1 MFVKECRAVLK
12 SIIYAAFLAVIVL
25 FYVSQLGDYAG
36 NDIKQYKTLTE
47 DQNEPISG
55 NPLIRPV
62 PGHDSYGYIMAEI
75 PDQVMPNAA
84 ARLISERN
92 SNKFI
97 SYKTG
102 FYREIKLSEKQLS
115 EIDALIEQ
123 MTGLSVQEL
132 GNAGAVPFTV
142 SYEEFKE
149 KMRLA
154 DKIIGGGSYYDPE
167 DLRQYGQRALSYEE
181 KLAEYNSFI
190 DQDRITGA
198 YARLFC
204 DYMGIVIALFS
215 VFVPVSFLLRDRQA
229 KMNELI
235 YARKKSAA
243 GIVLSRY
250 SALVCMTILP
260 FLILSLI
267 PASQLS
273 LFAAQNGISADYS
286 AFLKY
291 IAGWLLPSV
300 LASSAAA
307 YFFTVLTDTPIAILL
322 QFIWSIRGIM
332 TGVHSLEGGRYGTE
346 MAIRHNS
353 LGNLHLVQ
361 ENIDSLITNR
371 LSYAGVS
378 VIFIIAAIA
387 VYNQKRRGK
396 LNVLKGFKKNVRNR

>member
-1 MFVKECRAVLK
+1 MFAKECRAVLK

-25 FYVSQLGDYAG
+25 FYTTQLGDYAG

-47 DQNEPISG
+47 ELNEPLSD
-55 NPLIRPV
+55 NPFIRPV
-62 PGHDSYGYIMAEI
+62 PGQDSYGYRSAEI
-75 PDQVMPNAA
+75 PEQVMPNAA

-115 EIDALIEQ
+115 EIDKLIEQ
-123 MTGLSVQEL
+123 MTGLSVRDISSTE
-132 GNAGAVPFTV
+132 AISFKV

-149 KMRLA
+149 NMRLI

-167 DLRQYGQRALSYEE
+167 GLRQYGQRALSYEE
-181 KLAEYNSFI
+181 KLTEYDSFI
-190 DQDRITGA
+190 NQDRITGA

-215 VFVPVSFLLRDRQA
+215 VFVPVSFLLRDRRA
-229 KMNELI
+229 KMTELI

-243 GIVLSRY
+243 GIVLTRY
-250 SALVCMTILP
+250 AALVCMTIMP
-260 FLILSLI
+260 FLLLSLI
-267 PASQLS
+267 PAAQLS
-273 LFAAQNGISADYS
+273 LFASQNGMSADYS

-300 LASSAAA
+300 LASSAVA
-307 YFFTVLTDTPIAILL
+307 YFFTALTDTPIAILL
-322 QFIWSIRGIM
+322 QFVWSIRGIM
-332 TGVHSLEGGRYGTE
+332 TGVHSFEGGRYGTE

-353 LGNLHLVQ
+353 LGSLYLVQ
-361 ENIDSLITNR
+361 ENIDALITNR

-378 VIFIIAAIA
+378 VIFITAAIV

-396 LNVLKGFKKNVRNR
+396 LNGFDGFKKTVRNR